1 MINFLMICTSLLGLF
16 TCVEPNYLRVNLEI
30 L

>member
-1 MINFLMICTSLLGLF
+1 MINFLMVCTSLLSLF
-16 TCVEPNYLRVNLEI
+16 TCVQPNSLRVNLEI